1 MKEGCYPY
9 QDSNLAVGSNEW
21 GCCESEEDD
30 FGKHICD
37 GLVWSKR
44 TLEKNEV
51 IKIVSG
57 YESIV
62 SGCRSELRY
71 ELDESRQV

>member
-1 MKEGCYPY
+1 MTLE
-9 QDSNLAVGSNEW
+9 SIFAMVG
-21 GCCESEEDD
+21 
-30 FGKHICD
+30 FG
-37 GLVWSKR
+37 LKR

-62 SGCRSELRY
+62 SGCGSELRY
-71 ELDESRQV
+71 ELDQSRQV

>member
-1 MKEGCYPY
+1 MTLE
-9 QDSNLAVGSNEW
+9 SIFAVVG
-21 GCCESEEDD
+21 
-30 FGKHICD
+30 FG
-37 GLVWSKR
+37 LKR
-44 TLEKNEV
+44 TLEKSKV

-62 SGCRSELRY
+62 SGCRSELSY